1 MSIALADLV
10 DPKQI
15 TLNLRAETQEEAI
28 REIVGL
34 LVGAGKIDNPEK
46 FLEQLK
52 AREAANSTYAANG
65 VAFPH
70 ARTKLVDEIVVGIG
84 QSEAGIP
91 WTGKGEVAHLIF
103 LIAVPERLIS
113 DYLVVVGA
121 IARATRV
128 RPLRTLLLHAEN
140 VDEFIA
146 TLLSSS
152 SIRLLQKPI
161 AGTIENF
168 LFRFGQAAHAGLG
181 NLVQNRIDRSVDII
195 RLDHAARARLLHNG

>member
-34 LVGAGKIDNPEK
+34 LVAADKIDNPQR
-46 FLEQLK
+46 LVEQLR
-52 AREAANSTYAANG
+52 ARETTNSTYAAYG

-70 ARTKLVDEIVVGIG
+70 ARTNLVDEIVVGIG
-84 QSEAGIP
+84 RSEAGIP

-113 DYLVVVGA
+113 DYLVVVGT
-121 IARATRV
+121 IARTTKD
-128 RPLRTLLLHAEN
+128 RPLRTLLLHAESA
-140 VDEFIA
+140 DEFIA
-146 TLLSSS
+146 TLLSAP
-152 SIRLLQKPI
+152 SI
-161 AGTIENF
+161 
-168 LFRFGQAAHAGLG
+168 
-181 NLVQNRIDRSVDII
+181 
-195 RLDHAARARLLHNG
+195 

>member
-52 AREAANSTYAANG
+52 AREAANSTYAADG

-84 QSEAGIP
+84 RSEAGIP

-113 DYLVVVGA
+113 DYLVVVGT
-121 IARATRV
+121 IARTTKD
-128 RPLRTLLLHAEN
+128 RPLRTLLLHAEST
-140 VDEFIA
+140 DEFIA
-146 TLLSSS
+146 TLLSAP
-152 SIRLLQKPI
+152 SI
-161 AGTIENF
+161 
-168 LFRFGQAAHAGLG
+168 
-181 NLVQNRIDRSVDII
+181 
-195 RLDHAARARLLHNG
+195 

>member
-1 MSIALADLV
+1 MSIATAVLLV
-10 DPKQI
+10 ANQI
-15 TLNLRAETQEEAI
+15 KLNLRAETQEEAM

-46 FLEQLK
+46 FLEQLE
-52 AREAANSTYAANG
+52 AREAANSTYAADG

-84 QSEAGIP
+84 RREAGIP

-103 LIAVPERLIS
+103 LIAVPERLTS

-121 IARATRV
+121 IARITKD

-140 VDEFIA
+140 VDEFVG
-146 TLLSSS
+146 TLLSAP
-152 SIRLLQKPI
+152 SI
-161 AGTIENF
+161 
-168 LFRFGQAAHAGLG
+168 
-181 NLVQNRIDRSVDII
+181 
-195 RLDHAARARLLHNG
+195 

>member
-15 TLNLRAETQEEAI
+15 TLNLRAETQEQAI

-52 AREAANSTYAANG
+52 AREAANSTYAADG

-84 QSEAGIP
+84 RSEAGIP
-91 WTGKGEVAHLIF
+91 WTGKGEMAHLIF

-113 DYLVVVGA
+113 DYLVVVGT
-121 IARATRV
+121 IARTTKD
-128 RPLRTLLLHAEN
+128 RPLRTLLLHAEST
-140 VDEFIA
+140 DEFIA
-146 TLLSSS
+146 TLLSAP
-152 SIRLLQKPI
+152 SI
-161 AGTIENF
+161 
-168 LFRFGQAAHAGLG
+168 
-181 NLVQNRIDRSVDII
+181 
-195 RLDHAARARLLHNG
+195 

>member
-52 AREAANSTYAANG
+52 AREAANSTYAADG

-84 QSEAGIP
+84 RSEAGIP
-91 WTGKGEVAHLIF
+91 WTGKAEVAHLIF

-113 DYLVVVGA
+113 DYLVVVGT
-121 IARATRV
+121 IARTTKD
-128 RPLRTLLLHAEN
+128 RPLRTLLLHAEST
-140 VDEFIA
+140 DEFIA
-146 TLLSSS
+146 TLLSAP
-152 SIRLLQKPI
+152 SI
-161 AGTIENF
+161 
-168 LFRFGQAAHAGLG
+168 
-181 NLVQNRIDRSVDII
+181 
-195 RLDHAARARLLHNG
+195 